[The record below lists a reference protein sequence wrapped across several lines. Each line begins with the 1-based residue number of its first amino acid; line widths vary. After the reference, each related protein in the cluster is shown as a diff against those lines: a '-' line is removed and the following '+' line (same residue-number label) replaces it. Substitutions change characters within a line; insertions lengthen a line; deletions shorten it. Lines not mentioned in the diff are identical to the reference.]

1 MKTGDVSHVATAY
14 YVSELIQFTANR
26 LLVSFSSFVVQKI
39 WMTTIK
45 ALSFSNFESV
55 ALCRN
60 LEYLIQRAPDSW
72 DLIIS
77 RSRYTDTSPA
87 FTTFALIAEHLPKEL
102 IA

>member
-14 YVSELIQFTANR
+14 YVSELIQFTADSWS
-26 LLVSFSSFVVQKI
+26 LFLVVQKI

-77 RSRYTDTSPA
+77 KLRFSYTDTSPA

>member
-14 YVSELIQFTANR
+14 YVSELIQFTADSWS
-26 LLVSFSSFVVQKI
+26 LFLVVQKI
-39 WMTTIK
+39 WMTRIK

-77 RSRYTDTSPA
+77 RSRFSYTDTSPA